1 MPKLK
6 RRHFVLGT
14 AAALGALVVGWSASP
29 TRQRLVGDEPLP
41 TTTPGQVALNGWVKV
56 SPDNT
61 VTLMVAAAEMGQG
74 IHTGLAMLL
83 ADEMDAD
90 LGQVRLEQAGY
101 DPIYNNQAVVLD
113 SLPIFK
119 PDENGLMKRGTRH
132 MVSKLLREIPGMWGS
147 GGSAGIA
154 DQWVPLR
161 EAGASA
167 RAMLVAAAAEAWN
180 VQAAEC
186 HVEGGRVSHVASGR
200 IATFGEL
207 AERAATMPMPLSII
221 LKNPSQF
228 RLIGQPRRRIDTA
241 GKLDG
246 SAVFGIDALPPD
258 GLLYASLTMCPTIGG
273 RVVRFDDTI
282 ARDLPGVHKVVKL
295 EPVGGG
301 LGSSGTTAGA
311 VAVIADTPWHAMRAL
326 EKVSIEWDHGTA
338 ASLSS
343 RGLIDALSQ
352 SLNSVDG
359 KADVHLEAGDVTAAM
374 DSAMKTIE
382 AEYRAP
388 FLAHATMEPMNC
400 TVQLKNGA
408 ATVWAGLQSPGLIRG
423 DIAKVLGLD
432 ASKVDIKLTYLG
444 GGFGRR
450 YAGDF
455 ALQAAALARET
466 NGIPVQLMW
475 SREQD
480 MAHDYYRPA
489 YVARSKAGF
498 DSQGRL
504 VAWQVDTS
512 GSSLGAPGFM
522 SAAAEGTA
530 TTAYRFTN
538 ARVSHRTMES
548 AVTVGFWRSVNHSQN
563 GFFTESFIDECAHT
577 VGQDAIAFRTS
588 LLAGPDEARHLGVL
602 TRVAELSGWG
612 KPLPLE
618 ADGTRRARGL
628 ALHRSFG
635 SVVAQVAEVAVTP
648 DKKIRVRKVY
658 CVIDCGTAVNPNLV
672 RQQMESAIVF
682 GLSAALHGEITIER
696 GQVLQSNFHDYA
708 SLRMNE
714 CPDIEIAIM
723 PSTEPPTGVGEPGTP
738 PVAPAVAN
746 AVFALTGQRLRTL
759 PLRLV

>member
-14 AAALGALVVGWSASP
+14 VAAISGLVVAWSASP
-29 TRQRLVGDEPLP
+29 MRPRLMGDEPLP

-61 VTLMVAAAEMGQG
+61 VTLMMAAAEMGQG

-83 ADEMDAD
+83 ADEMDAN
-90 LGQVRLEQAGY
+90 LGQVQLEQAGY
-101 DPIYNNQAVVLD
+101 DPIYNNQAVILD
-113 SLPIFK
+113 GLAMFK
-119 PDENGLMKRGTRH
+119 PDDNGPVKRGTRH
-132 MVSKLLREIPGMWGS
+132 MASKLLREIPGLWGS
-147 GGSAGIA
+147 GGSSGIA
-154 DQWVPLR
+154 DQWMPLR

-167 RAMLVAAAAEAWN
+167 RAMLVASAAAAWN

-186 HVEGGRVSHVASGR
+186 EVADGRVSHSASGR
-200 IATFGEL
+200 SATFGEL
-207 AERAATMPMPLSII
+207 AARAATMALPTSVI
-221 LKNPSQF
+221 LKRPSQF
-228 RLIGQPRRRIDTA
+228 RLIGQPMHRIDTA

-246 SAVFGIDALPPD
+246 SAVFGVDALPPD

-273 RVVRFDDTI
+273 RVARFDDTV
-282 ARDLPGVHKVVKL
+282 ARGLPGVHKVVKL

-301 LGSSGTTAGA
+301 VGSGGITAGA

-326 EKVSIEWDHGTA
+326 EKVTIEWDHGSA
-338 ASLSS
+338 ASVSS

-352 SLNSVDG
+352 SLNAADG
-359 KADVHLEAGDVTAAM
+359 KADVHLEAGDVKAAM
-374 DSAMKTIE
+374 DSAVKTIE
-382 AEYRAP
+382 AEYRVP

-408 ATVWAGLQSPGLIRG
+408 ATVWTGLQGPGLFRDG
-423 DIAKVLGLD
+423 IAKVLGID
-432 ASKVDIKLTYLG
+432 ASKVDIRLTYLG

-450 YAGDF
+450 YLADF
-455 ALQAAALARET
+455 AFQAAALARET
-466 NGIPVQLMW
+466 DGVPVQLMW

-480 MAHDYYRPA
+480 MTHDYYRPA

-498 DSQGRL
+498 DSQGHL
-504 VAWQVDTS
+504 VAWQVDTA

-530 TTAYRFTN
+530 TTAYRVAN

-548 AVTVGFWRSVNHSQN
+548 AVPVGVWRSVNHSQN
-563 GFFTESFIDECAHT
+563 GFFTESFIDECAHAS
-577 VGQDAIAFRTS
+577 GQDAVEFRKS
-588 LLAGPDEARHLGVL
+588 LLAGPSEERHLRVL
-602 TRVAELSGWG
+602 TSVAELAGWG
-612 KPLPLE
+612 SPLPPE

-648 DKKIRVRKVY
+648 DKQIRVRKVY
-658 CVIDCGTAVNPNLV
+658 CVVDCGTAVNPNLV

-696 GQVLQSNFHDYA
+696 GQVQQSNFHDYPL
-708 SLRMNE
+708 LRMNE
-714 CPDIEIAIM
+714 SPDIEIKLM
-723 PSTEPPTGVGEPGTP
+723 PSTEPPTGAGEPGTP

-746 AVFALTGQRLRTL
+746 ALFVLTGQRLRTL
-759 PLRLV
+759 PLRLL